1 MLMFALL
8 VASVVSDVAGQVCFK
23 LGVGHDD
30 GTGPAADAKAA
41 PGIAAFALQTLRSP
55 WVLCGLLVYTFE
67 FVVWFAALSLAPLS
81 LAYPF
86 AALSYCGVVVA
97 SRYVLHEHVS
107 TRRWLGTVAIAAG
120 VALVCM
126 P

>member
-8 VASVVSDVAGQVCFK
+8 IASVVCDVAGQVCFK
-23 LGVGHDD
+23 LGVGHDESP
-30 GTGPAADAKAA
+30 GTDH
-41 PGIAAFALQTLRSP
+41 GIAAFALQTLRSP
-55 WVLCGLLVYTFE
+55 WVLAGLAVYAVE

-81 LAYPF
+81 VAFPF

-97 SRYVLHEHVS
+97 SRYVLHERVS
-107 TRRWLGTVAIAAG
+107 ARRWFGTVAVAAG
-120 VALVCM
+120 VALVCW

>member
-8 VASVVSDVAGQVCFK
+8 LASVVCDVAGQVCFK
-23 LGVGHDD
+23 LGVGHDESPEP
-30 GTGPAADAKAA
+30 G

-55 WVLCGLLVYTFE
+55 WVLAGLAVYAIE

-81 LAYPF
+81 LAFPF
-86 AALSYCGVVVA
+86 AALSYCGVVLA
-97 SRYVLHEHVS
+97 SRYVLHERVS
-107 TRRWLGTVAIAAG
+107 ARRWFGTVAVAAG
-120 VALVCM
+120 VAMVCW

>member
-8 VASVVSDVAGQVCFK
+8 VASVLCDVAGQVCFK
-23 LGVGHDD
+23 LGVGHDEQES
-30 GTGPAADAKAA
+30 TQ
-41 PGIAAFALQTLRSP
+41 GIAAFALGTLRSP
-55 WVLCGLLVYTFE
+55 WVLAGLVVYAVE

-81 LAYPF
+81 LAFPF

-97 SRYVLHEHVS
+97 SRYVLHERVS
-107 TRRWLGTVAIAAG
+107 ARRWLGTVTIAAG
-120 VALVCM
+120 VALVCW

>member
-8 VASVVSDVAGQVCFK
+8 IASVVCDVAGQVCLK
-23 LGVGHDD
+23 LGVGHDE
-30 GTGPAADAKAA
+30 DASARQ
-41 PGIAAFALQTLRSP
+41 GIAAFALGTLRSP
-55 WVLCGLLVYTFE
+55 WVLTGLLVYTIE

-81 LAYPF
+81 VAFPF

-97 SRYVLHEHVS
+97 SRYVLHERVS
-107 TRRWLGTVAIAAG
+107 ARRWIGTVAVAAG

-126 P
+126 S

>member
-8 VASVVSDVAGQVCFK
+8 LASVICDVAGQVCFK
-23 LGVGHDD
+23 LGVGHDE
-30 GTGPAADAKAA
+30 TPAVAH
-41 PGIAAFALQTLRSP
+41 PGIAEFALQTLRSP
-55 WVLCGLLVYTFE
+55 WVLAGFAVYAIE

-81 LAYPF
+81 LAFPF

-107 TRRWLGTVAIAAG
+107 VRRWFGTVAVAAG
-120 VALVCM
+120 VALVCW